1 MDGSIW
7 KVRNQGY
14 VITKEKVF
22 SSHNY
27 CRLLCVD
34 VFKSTKRI
42 NHIASHPESALQQIA
57 KTNVNEMILVI
68 NLQITGY
75 HSIVCYFSI
84 PSKSESESESK
95 SGSDTNSA
103 TKHLLS
109 RFLEETNTWR
119 DSRFKLLPHIQE
131 GNFIVKKAVGTTPC
145 IIGTKG
151 ESSYYSVRN

>member
-14 VITKEKVF
+14 AITKEKIN

-42 NHIASHPESALQQIA
+42 NHIANYPESALQEIA
-57 KTNVNEMILVI
+57 KTNPQEVILII

-84 PSKSESESESK
+84 PSNSEAKS
-95 SGSDTNSA
+95 NS
-103 TKHLLS
+103 TSMQLLS
-109 RFLEETNTWR
+109 RFMEETNTWR